1 MKLLFKYLKP
11 YTGKLIL
18 CFIGMILFALI
29 SGFSLSVLSP
39 FLNAIFGG
47 RGLINQTPTFAQNDL
62 LAKLNTFFLKKSPSN
77 CILLV
82 SVTIVLVFFIKGII
96 GYIHKYLAA
105 GVEERVMRN
114 IRNDVYSHIHM
125 LSMDYFHQIESG
137 VLVSRITND
146 VLQIRDSIK
155 EGFLLFVRELLLVL
169 AYLMLALYLSWRLLL
184 VSAIIFP
191 FVFFLVNYL
200 GHKLRKRSERVQKD
214 MGKITSTLSES
225 LFGMKIIKAFSMQEF
240 ELKKFFKTTFNYCR
254 ASLRFERVS
263 LFGVP
268 STEFLTAIG
277 ICIILLYGGHEIFV
291 LQTLSPDKFLVF
303 LACAVAMF
311 QPLKMLSRG
320 NVNIQRGLKA
330 MERVK
335 SILDTKPSIVEKKNA
350 VSINNF
356 EKEIVFKDVSFKYRD
371 KNVPPTENIIDE
383 INLHIEKGERVAL
396 VGPSGGGKT
405 TLTDLLLRF
414 YDTSSGTI
422 EIDGIDIKD
431 IKIDGLRNLV
441 GLVNQE
447 PILFNDTIF
456 NNIAYGIENAK
467 KEDVYYAAEMANAD
481 EFINKLPDKYDT
493 VIGEKGVRLSGGE
506 RQRLTI
512 ARALFKNPEILIFDE
527 ATSHLDSESEKKVQE
542 AILRLL
548 KERTSIIIAHRL
560 STVRNV
566 DRIIVIDNG
575 QIVEQG
581 SHEQLVTK
589 QGVYKKLV
597 DKFYE
602 K

>member
-1 MKLLFKYLKP
+1 M
-11 YTGKLIL
+11 
-18 CFIGMILFALI
+18 
-29 SGFSLSVLSP
+29 LSP
-39 FLNAIFGG
+39 FLNAIFQGS
-47 RGLINQTPTFAQNDL
+47 RGLINQTPTNDL

-82 SVTIVLVFFIKGII
+82 SVAIVLVFLVKGII

-105 GVEERVMRN
+105 GVEERVMKN
-114 IRNDVYSHIHM
+114 IRNDVYSHLHM
-125 LSMDYFHQIESG
+125 LSMDYFHQTESG

-169 AYLMLALYLSWRLLL
+169 AYFLLALYLSWRLLL

-200 GHKLRKRSERVQKD
+200 GHTLRKRSERVQKD

-330 MERVK
+330 VERVK
-335 SILDTKPSIVEKKNA
+335 SILDTKPSIVEKKDA
-350 VSINNF
+350 VSINDF
-356 EKEIVFKDVSFKYRD
+356 QKEIVFKNVSFSYESQ
-371 KNVPPTENIIDE
+371 KNLTAVRQVGTNLAHRQTRNIIDG
-383 INLHIEKGERVAL
+383 INLTIEKGERVAL

-414 YDTSSGTI
+414 YDTSSGAI

-456 NNIAYGIENAK
+456 NNIAYGIENASK
-467 KEDVYYAAEMANAD
+467 QDVYHAAEMANAD
-481 EFINKLPDKYDT
+481 EFINKLPDKYNT

-527 ATSHLDSESEKKVQE
+527 ATSHLDSESEEKVQE

-581 SHEQLVTK
+581 THEQLVTK